1 MATDGSIPVA
11 RERAAPPAAERSA
24 DVPADRQ
31 SSRVPSPRAM
41 RNRLARMGGGR
52 NQAEKPELEPLFR
65 SIRANHPKADLALI
79 ERAYRTAEHF
89 HRTQMRKSG
98 DPYIT
103 HPLAVTTILAD
114 IGMTEPTLVA
124 SLLHDTVEDTPYT
137 LDELRS
143 DFGDEVA
150 QLVDGVTKLDKV
162 QYGETAQAETIR
174 KMIVAMARD
183 IRVLVIKL
191 ADRLHNMRT
200 VRYVKQSTQERQ
212 ATESLDIYAPLAH
225 RLGMNT
231 IKWELEDLAFATLHP
246 KIYDEIVRMV
256 AERAP
261 SRDQFLAQVVEQV
274 VQDLKDAKVKATV
287 TGRPKHYY
295 SIYQKMIVGGREF
308 SDIYDLVALR
318 ILVEE
323 DRDCYSA
330 LGVLHSRWTPVL
342 GRFKDYVATPKF
354 NMYQSLHTTVIGPQG
369 KPVEMQIRTYA
380 MHRRAEYG
388 VASHWK
394 YKENRR
400 AGIDTDKLGDLE
412 DMNWVRQLLD
422 WQSDVEDP
430 GEFLESLRFEINRAE
445 VYVFTPRG
453 DVIALPAD
461 ATPVDFA
468 YAVHTEVGHHT
479 IGARVNGRLVPLE
492 STLDNSDVVEIFTS
506 KAPTAG
512 PSRDWLMF
520 VKSQRARSKIKQWF
534 TKERREEAIERGK
547 DQIAK
552 LMRKEGQSLKRVL
565 SHESLTLAAMH
576 FRLADVSALYA
587 AVGENN
593 LSAQAVVR
601 RVIELHGGEEGAQE
615 DLAEAVSIT
624 APRARSKVSAPGESG
639 VIVKGTPDVWVKLA
653 RCCTPV
659 PPDAIL
665 GFVTKGGGV
674 SVHRRDCTNATELQ
688 RQPER
693 LLEVEWAPTAHST
706 FLVNIQVEAID
717 RARLLSD
724 ITMVLSDAH
733 VNILSATLSTTRDRV
748 AKSRFTFEMAEAK
761 HLDNVLR
768 AVRGVPGVFDAYRV
782 TQ

>member
-1 MATDGSIPVA
+1 MTE
-11 RERAAPPAAERSA
+11 ERTAPPEQERRASE
-24 DVPADRQ
+24 PA
-31 SSRVPSPRAM
+31 PSTRSMRA
-41 RNRLARMGGGR
+41 RFARMGTR
-52 NQAEKPELEPLFR
+52 NQGANPVLEPLFR
-65 SIRANHPKADLALI
+65 SVRANHPKADLALL
-79 ERAYRTAEHF
+79 ERAYTTAERMHG
-89 HRTQMRKSG
+89 TQTRKSG

-114 IGMTEPTLVA
+114 IGMTEPTLA
-124 SLLHDTVEDTPYT
+124 AALLHDTVEDTPYT
-137 LDELRS
+137 LEQVRQ
-143 DFGDEVA
+143 DFGEEIA

-162 QYGETAQAETIR
+162 KYGDSAQAETIR
-174 KMIVAMARD
+174 KMIVAMSRD

-200 VRYVKQSTQERQ
+200 LRYVRQETQERV
-212 ATESLDIYAPLAH
+212 ARETLDIYAPLAH

-261 SRDQFLAQVVEQV
+261 SRDQFLAEVIAQVEA
-274 VQDLKDAKVKATV
+274 DLREAKVKAAV

-308 SDIYDLVALR
+308 SDIYDLVGIR
-318 ILVEE
+318 VLVEN
-323 DRDCYSA
+323 DRDCYTV
-330 LGVLHSRWTPVL
+330 LGILHARWNPVL
-342 GRFKDYVATPKF
+342 GRFKDYVAMPKF

-369 KPVEMQIRTYA
+369 KPVELQIRTFA

-388 VASHWK
+388 VAAHWK
-394 YKENRR
+394 YKEDGR
-400 AGIDTDKLGDLE
+400 AGVDTERAGDLD
-412 DMNWVRQLLD
+412 DMTWVRQLLD
-422 WQSDVEDP
+422 WQHEVEDP

-453 DVIALPAD
+453 DVIALPTG

-492 STLDNSDVVEIFTS
+492 SALENGDVVEVFTS

-512 PSRDWLMF
+512 PSRDWLGF
-520 VKSQRARSKIKQWF
+520 VKSPRARSKIRQWF
-534 TKERREEAIERGK
+534 TKERREEAIDRGK
-547 DQIAK
+547 EQIAK
-552 LMRKEGQSLKRVL
+552 LMRKEGLPLKRLL
-565 SHESLTLAAMH
+565 SHESLTQAAGH
-576 FRLADVSALYA
+576 FKLADVSAVYA
-587 AVGENN
+587 AVGEGN

-601 RVIELHGGEEGAQE
+601 RVIDLHGGDGGAAE
-615 DLAEAVSIT
+615 DLAEGVTIT
-624 APRARSKVSAPGESG
+624 GRRSRSKVQPGGDAG
-639 VIVKGTPDVWVKLA
+639 VIVKGAPDVWVKLA
-653 RCCTPV
+653 KCCTPV
-659 PPDAIL
+659 PPDRIL

-674 SVHRRDCTNATELQ
+674 SVHRQNCTNAASLQ
-688 RQPER
+688 AQPER
-693 LLEVEWAPTAHST
+693 LLDVEWAPTGQSS
-706 FLVNIQVEAID
+706 FLVNIQVEALD

-724 ITMVLSDAH
+724 ITMALSDAH
-733 VNILSATLSTTRDRV
+733 VDILSANLSTTRDRV

-761 HLDNVLR
+761 HLDNVLK
-768 AVRGVPGVFDAYRV
+768 AVRSVPGVFDAYRV

>member
-1 MATDGSIPVA
+1 VTEDRAPESA
-11 RERAAPPAAERSA
+11 REPAPDAPVGARSMRA
-24 DVPADRQ
+24 
-31 SSRVPSPRAM
+31 
-41 RNRLARMGGGR
+41 RLARMGTR
-52 NQAEKPELEPLFR
+52 NQPGNPVLEPLFR
-65 SIRANHPKADLALI
+65 AIRANHPKADLALI
-79 ERAYRTAEHF
+79 ERAYVTAEKMHG
-89 HRTQMRKSG
+89 TQMRKSG

-114 IGMTEPTLVA
+114 IGMTESTLVA

-137 LDELRS
+137 LEQVRE

-150 QLVDGVTKLDKV
+150 LLVDGVTKLDKV
-162 QYGETAQAETIR
+162 KYGDSAQAETIR
-174 KMIVAMARD
+174 KMIVAMSRD

-200 VRYVKQSTQERQ
+200 LRYVKQETQERV
-212 ATESLDIYAPLAH
+212 ARETLDIYAPLAH

-231 IKWELEDLAFATLHP
+231 LKWELEDLAFATLHP

-261 SRDQFLAQVVEQV
+261 SRDQFLAEVIAQVEA
-274 VQDLKDAKVKATV
+274 DLREAKIKATV

-308 SDIYDLVALR
+308 TDIYDLVGIR
-318 ILVEE
+318 VLVDE
-323 DRDCYSA
+323 DRDVYGA
-330 LGVLHSRWTPVL
+330 LGILHSRWNPVL
-342 GRFKDYVATPKF
+342 GRFKDYVAMPKF

-369 KPVEMQIRTYA
+369 KPVELQIRTYG

-388 VASHWK
+388 VAAHWK
-394 YKENRR
+394 YKEDGRN
-400 AGIDTDKLGDLE
+400 GVDTERLADPGKSGD
-412 DMNWVRQLLD
+412 MTWVRQLLD
-422 WQSDVEDP
+422 WQSEVEDP

-453 DVIALPAD
+453 DVIALPTG

-468 YAVHTEVGHHT
+468 YAVHTEVGHRT

-492 STLDNSDVVEIFTS
+492 SPLDNGDVVEVFTS
-506 KAPTAG
+506 KAPTAA
-512 PSRDWLMF
+512 PSRDWLTF
-520 VKSQRARSKIKQWF
+520 VKSPRARSKIRQWF

-547 DQIAK
+547 DQIAR
-552 LMRKEGQSLKRVL
+552 LMRKEGLPLKRLL
-565 SHESLTLAAMH
+565 SHESLMQAAEH
-576 FRLADVSALYA
+576 FKHADVSALYA
-587 AVGENN
+587 AVGEGN

-601 RVIELHGGEEGAQE
+601 RVIELHGGDDGAAE
-615 DLAEAVSIT
+615 DLAEGVTIT
-624 APRARSKVSAPGESG
+624 GQRNRSKAPSGGDSG
-639 VIVKGTPDVWVKLA
+639 VIVRGAADVWVKLA
-653 RCCTPV
+653 KCCTPV

-674 SVHRRDCTNATELQ
+674 SVHRQDCTNASSLEA
-688 RQPER
+688 QPER
-693 LLEVEWAPTAHST
+693 LLEVEWSPTAQST
-706 FLVNIQVEAID
+706 FLVNIQVEALD

-733 VNILSATLSTTRDRV
+733 VNILSASLSTTRDRV

-768 AVRGVPGVFDAYRV
+768 AVRGVQGVFDAYRV